1 MLCPA
6 VCTLRRELLN
16 RVTYMDRFRLSAA
29 TLLLG
34 IFASLNAP
42 VSLSADDPSNTNTPV
57 TREPWKPEDIIY
69 AESGNQYRIAPDG
82 KWLVWVK
89 TTGDKEKD
97 ARVSNLFL
105 SSMTEK
111 REVQLTR
118 GNDTV
123 SQPRWSP
130 DGEWI
135 AFLSSKPLPGNKPD
149 AAKTQIWLINSRGGE
164 AYPLT
169 ELARAPR
176 KIEWLDQSTLL
187 YNAEEDPAL
196 YEQEQKRKKDD
207 SEVIEDVD
215 HASPVRLYKI
225 AVKDKKIARLTS
237 NTDWIENWS
246 VSRDGRYVAASH
258 AKSLRYAFDQKTPP
272 VVILH
277 DLATGQDKQILTEGR
292 IRAEGFEWALDN
304 SGFYIATPFSTDA
317 RFMTANITVVHFFD
331 VSTGKATQVNLDW
344 ENGAGRD
351 LQAISGGF
359 AALLAA
365 GSRFELAVYAKSG
378 DAAATT
384 WKRTSLTG
392 EHARN
397 LEGFTF
403 SDDGKTIAYASST
416 ASKLP
421 QLFHAQVSDGKLVS
435 SVQLTKLNES
445 LNKGREFVRTE
456 VIRWKGS
463 NDEEVEGI
471 LYYPANY
478 QTGKKYPV
486 ITAIHGGPMGSDKDL
501 WGESWAYPLQL
512 LTQRGAFV
520 LRPNYHGGNN
530 YGLKWAES
538 ICCGKY
544 YDLET
549 PDINAG
555 VDYLIA
561 QGKAD
566 QDRVATMGWS
576 NGSILSTSLL
586 VNYPERYKVA
596 SLGAGDI
603 EWISDWGNVDFGQSF
618 DAYYFGKSPLEDPEL
633 YIRKS
638 PLFKLDKVKA
648 PVLIFHGSADRNVP
662 PAQSWTYFRALQ
674 YYDKPVKFVVFP
686 GEPHGPRKLTHQMRK
701 VEEEIAWFDKYFFKT
716 TKNEDEAVK
725 SGSPLDIRLR
735 TSSMAREGNTYGVPF
750 PVKGKSVLIPEVVKR
765 HALEIGR
772 FEVTRAQ
779 FAAFDKNYKMEPGTE
794 NYPSSGISFDQA
806 TAYAAWLGKL
816 TGQTWRLP
824 EEKEVSNLFDKKD
837 GENTLDYW
845 AGYAPNPDDQL
856 KIKKKLAEL
865 KSSSPLLKAVGS
877 FTGQGKDDD
886 DLIFDLGGNVAEWQI
901 VSGGKG
907 KLVGGS
913 ADCPSDAKAACVAA
927 PEYVGFRVV
936 RGAPSPYGATPKAA
950 PAMISQ

>member
-1 MLCPA
+1 MLI
-6 VCTLRRELLN
+6 
-16 RVTYMDRFRLSAA
+16 

-34 IFASLNAP
+34 IVGIVGAPCSLA
-42 VSLSADDPSNTNTPV
+42 ADEPKPAGNETVDPSGANIPTP
-57 TREPWKPEDIIY
+57 REPWKPEDIIY
-69 AESGNQYRIAPDG
+69 AEAANQYRISPDN

-89 TTGDKEKD
+89 STGDKEKD
-97 ARVSNLFL
+97 TRISNLFL
-105 SSMTEK
+105 SSMSEN
-111 REVQLTR
+111 REIQLTR
-118 GNDTV
+118 GTDSV

-149 AAKTQIWLINSRGGE
+149 AAKMQIWLINSRGGE

-176 KIEWLDQSTLL
+176 KIEWLDKNTLL

-225 AVKDKKIARLTS
+225 AIKDKKITRLTN
-237 NTDWIENWS
+237 NTDWIENWG
-246 VSRDGRYVAASH
+246 VSRDARYVAASH
-258 AKSLRYAFDQKTPP
+258 AKSLRYAFDQKIPP
-272 VVILH
+272 VIILY
-277 DLATGQDKQILTEGR
+277 DLTTGQEKQILAEGR
-292 IRAEGFEWALDN
+292 IRAEAFEWALDN
-304 SGFYIATPFSTDA
+304 SGFYVATPFSSDA
-317 RFMTANITVVHFFD
+317 RFTTANITIVYFFD
-331 VSTGKATQVNLDW
+331 VSSEKATSVNLDW
-344 ENGAGRD
+344 ENGIGRD
-351 LQAISGGF
+351 LQAVPGGF

-365 GSRFELAVYAKSG
+365 GSHDEPAIYTKSPG
-378 DAAATT
+378 AA
-384 WKRTSLTG
+384 WKREPLTG

-397 LEGFTF
+397 LEGFSI
-403 SDDGKTIAYASST
+403 SDDGKSIAYASST
-416 ASKLP
+416 AGKLP
-421 QLFHAQVSDGKLVS
+421 QLFRAQIAGGKLVS
-435 SVQLTKLNES
+435 PMQITKLNES
-445 LNKGREFVRTE
+445 LIKGREYVHTE

-463 NDEEVEGI
+463 NDQEVEGI
-471 LYYPANY
+471 LYYPAKY
-478 QTGKKYPV
+478 EGGKKYPV

-501 WGESWAYPLQL
+501 WDESWAYPIQL
-512 LTQRGAFV
+512 LAQRGAFV

-561 QGKAD
+561 QGQAD
-566 QDRVATMGWS
+566 PERVATMGWS

-633 YIRKS
+633 YLRKS
-638 PLFKLDKVKA
+638 PLFKLDKVNA
-648 PVLIFHGSADRNVP
+648 PILIFHGSADRNVP

-701 VEEEIAWFDKYFFKT
+701 VEEEIAWFDKYFFKI
-716 TKNEDEAVK
+716 TKNEDESVK
-725 SGSPLDIRLR
+725 PGSPLDVRLR
-735 TSSMAREGNTYGVPF
+735 TKTIARDGNAYGMTF
-750 PVKGKSVLIPEVVKR
+750 SVKRKSVLIPEVVKR
-765 HALEIGR
+765 NALEVGR

-779 FAAFDKNYKMEPGTE
+779 FAAFDKNFKFESGTE
-794 NYPSSGISFDQA
+794 NYPANGVSFEQA
-806 TAYAAWLGKL
+806 SAYAAWLSKM
-816 TGQTWRLP
+816 TGQTWRIP
-824 EEKEVSNLFDKKD
+824 NETEVSSLFNKKD

-845 AGYAPNPDDQL
+845 AGYAPNPDDQI
-856 KIKKKLAEL
+856 KIKKKSAEL
-865 KSSSPLLKAVGS
+865 KGPAPLLRPVGS
-877 FTGQGKDDD
+877 STGQGKEDDE
-886 DLIFDLGGNVAEWQI
+886 LIFDLGGNVAEWQI

-907 KLVGGS
+907 KFTGGS
-913 ADCPSDAKAACVAA
+913 ADCPSDAKSNCAAA

-936 RGAPSPYGATPKAA
+936 RGGLLPTSTVPKAT

>member
-1 MLCPA
+1 M
-6 VCTLRRELLN
+6 N
-16 RVTYMDRFRLSAA
+16 RFRLSAA

-34 IFASLNAP
+34 IFASLSTP
-42 VSLSADDPSNTNTPV
+42 VSLAADEPSTTNTPA

-69 AESGNQYRIAPDG
+69 AEYANQYRIAPDG
-82 KWLVWVK
+82 KSLVWVK

-111 REVQLTR
+111 RPSGDQR
-118 GNDTV
+118 GCDTV

-135 AFLSSKPLPGNKPD
+135 AFLSSKSLPGNKPD

-164 AYPLT
+164 SYPLT

-176 KIEWLDQSTLL
+176 KIEWLDKSTLL

-207 SEVIEDVD
+207 SEVIEDMD

-225 AVKDKKIARLTS
+225 AVKDKKITLLTS
-237 NTDWIENWS
+237 NSDWIEDWG

-258 AKSLRYAFDQKTPP
+258 AKSLRYAFDQKIPP
-272 VVILH
+272 VIILH
-277 DLATGQDKQILTEGR
+277 DLANGQEKQILTGGR

-304 SGFYIATPFSTDA
+304 SGFYVATPFSTDP
-317 RFMTANITVVHFFD
+317 RFMTANITVVYFFD
-331 VSTGKATQVNLDW
+331 VAAGKAMQVNLDW
-344 ENGAGRD
+344 ENGVARD

-365 GSRFELAVYAKSG
+365 GSRFEPAVYAKSG
-378 DAAATT
+378 DATAAT

-392 EHARN
+392 EHAHN

-421 QLFHAQVSDGKLVS
+421 QLFHAPISDGKLVS
-435 SVQLTKLNES
+435 PVQVTKLNES
-445 LNKGREFVRTE
+445 LNKGRAFVRTE
-456 VIRWKGS
+456 IIRWKGS
-463 NDEEVEGI
+463 NNEEVEGI

-478 QTGKKYPV
+478 QAGKKYPV

-530 YGLKWAES
+530 YGLQWAQS

-555 VDYLIA
+555 VDYLIT

-566 QDRVATMGWS
+566 PDRVATMGWS

-633 YIRKS
+633 YIKKS

-725 SGSPLDIRLR
+725 PGSPLDIRWR
-735 TSSMAREGNTYGVPF
+735 TRSMARDGNNYGVSF
-750 PVKGKSVLIPEVVKR
+750 PVKGKSVLIPEAVKR
-765 HALEIGR
+765 HNLEIAR

-779 FAAFDKNYKMEPGTE
+779 FAAFDKNYKFEPGTE
-794 NYPSSGISFDQA
+794 NYPVNGISFDQA
-806 TAYAAWLGKL
+806 TAYATWLAKI

-824 EEKEVSNLFDKKD
+824 EASEVSSLFDKKD

-845 AGYAPNPDDQL
+845 AGYVPNPDDQI

-865 KSSSPLLKAVGS
+865 KGSSPLLKPVGS

-886 DLIFDLGGNVAEWQI
+886 DLIFDLGGNVAEWQV

-907 KLVGGS
+907 KFTGGS
-913 ADCPSDAKAACVAA
+913 ADCPSDAKATCAAA
-927 PEYVGFRVV
+927 PQYVGLRVV
-936 RGAPSPYGATPKAA
+936 RGALSPSAATPKAA

>member
-1 MLCPA
+1 M
-6 VCTLRRELLN
+6 N
-16 RVTYMDRFRLSAA
+16 RFSLWAS
-29 TLLLG
+29 TLLLS
-34 IFASLNAP
+34 IFASFNAP
-42 VSLSADDPSNTNTPV
+42 LSLSAGDPAAIDAPV
-57 TREPWKPEDIIY
+57 TREPWKAEDIIY
-69 AESGNQYRIAPDG
+69 AESANQYRLAPDSQS
-82 KWLVWVK
+82 LVWVK
-89 TTGDKEKD
+89 STGDKEKD

-105 SSMTEK
+105 SNLTDK

-118 GNDTV
+118 GSDTV

-176 KIEWLDQSTLL
+176 KIEWLDKFTLL
-187 YNAEEDPAL
+187 YSSEEDPAL

-225 AVKDKKIARLTS
+225 AVKDKKITRLTS
-237 NTDWIENWS
+237 NTDWIENWG

-272 VVILH
+272 VIILH
-277 DLATGQDKQILTEGR
+277 DLATGQEKQILTEGR
-292 IRAEGFEWALDN
+292 MRAEGFEWALDN
-304 SGFYIATPFSTDA
+304 SGVYVATPFSTDA
-317 RFMTANITVVHFFD
+317 RFMTANITVVYFFN
-331 VSTGKATQVNLDW
+331 VATAKATQVNLDW
-344 ENGAGRD
+344 ENGLGRD

-365 GSRFELAVYAKSG
+365 GSRFELAVYVKAG
-378 DAAATT
+378 DAAAPT

-392 EHARN
+392 EHAHN

-403 SDDGKTIAYASST
+403 SDDGKTVAYESST

-435 SVQLTKLNES
+435 PVQFTKLNEP
-445 LNKGREFVRTE
+445 LNRGRDFARTE

-463 NDEEVEGI
+463 NEEEVEGI

-478 QTGKKYPV
+478 QAGKKYPV

-561 QGKAD
+561 EGKVD
-566 QDRVATMGWS
+566 PDRVATMGWS

-586 VNYPERYKVA
+586 INYPERYKAA

-633 YIRKS
+633 YIKKS

-701 VEEEIAWFDKYFFKT
+701 VEEEVAWFDKYFFKA

-725 SGSPLDIRLR
+725 PGSPLDISLR
-735 TSSMAREGNTYGVPF
+735 TQSIARDGQNYGVSF
-750 PVKGKSVLIPEVVKR
+750 PVKGKSILIPEVVKR
-765 HALEIGR
+765 HDLEIGR

-779 FAAFDKNYKMEPGTE
+779 FAAFDKNYKFEPGTE
-794 NYPSSGISFDQA
+794 NYPASGVSFEQA
-806 TAYAAWLGKL
+806 AAYAVWLSKI
-816 TGQTWRLP
+816 TAQTWRLP
-824 EEKEVSNLFDKKD
+824 EASEVSSPFEKKD
-837 GENTLDYW
+837 GENNLDYW
-845 AGYAPNPDDQL
+845 AGYAPNPDDQI

-865 KSSSPLLKAVGS
+865 RRPAPLLKPVGT
-877 FTGQGKDDD
+877 FTGQGKEGD

-901 VSGGKG
+901 VSSGNGKFT
-907 KLVGGS
+907 GGS
-913 ADCPSDAKAACVAA
+913 ADCPSDTKTACDAA
-927 PEYVGFRVV
+927 PEYVGLRVV
-936 RGAPSPYGATPKAA
+936 RGAASPANAMPKAA
-950 PAMISQ
+950 PAMTSQ

>member
-1 MLCPA
+1 M
-6 VCTLRRELLN
+6 N
-16 RVTYMDRFRLSAA
+16 SFRLFA
-29 TLLLG
+29 TALLLG
-34 IFASLNAP
+34 IFGSLNAP
-42 VSLSADDPSNTNTPV
+42 VPLSADEPPNTNTPV

-69 AESGNQYRIAPDG
+69 AESANQYRIAPDG

-89 TTGDKEKD
+89 STGDKEKD
-97 ARVSNLFL
+97 VRVSNLFI
-105 SSMTEK
+105 SSMTEN
-111 REVQLTR
+111 REIQLTR
-118 GNDTV
+118 GNDSV

-135 AFLSSKPLPGNKPD
+135 AFLSSKPLAGNKPD
-149 AAKTQIWLINSRGGE
+149 AAKMQIWLINSRGGE

-176 KIEWLDQSTLL
+176 KIEWLDKSTLL

-196 YEQEQKRKKDD
+196 YEQELKRKKDD
-207 SEVIEDVD
+207 SEVIEDLD

-225 AVKDKKIARLTS
+225 SVKDKKIIRLTS
-237 NTDWIENWS
+237 NTDWIEDWG

-272 VVILH
+272 AIILH
-277 DLATGQDKQILTEGR
+277 DLATGQDKQIFTGSR

-304 SGFYIATPFSTDA
+304 SGFYLATPFSTDT
-317 RFMTANITVVHFFD
+317 RFMTAGITIVYFFD
-331 VSTGKATQVNLDW
+331 VASGKATQVNLDW
-344 ENGAGRD
+344 ENGIGRD
-351 LQAISGGF
+351 LQPVPGGF
-359 AALLAA
+359 AASLAA
-365 GSRFELAVYAKSG
+365 GSHDEPAIYTKSG
-378 DAAATT
+378 DAT
-384 WKRTSLTG
+384 WKRQPLLG

-397 LEGFTF
+397 LESF
-403 SDDGKTIAYASST
+403 SISDNGKTIAYESST

-421 QLFHAQVSDGKLVS
+421 QLFRAQISDGKLVS
-435 SVQLTKLNES
+435 PVQLTKLNDALTKS
-445 LNKGREFVRTE
+445 REFVRTE

-478 QTGKKYPV
+478 QAGKKYPV
-486 ITAIHGGPMGSDKDL
+486 ITAIHGGPMGADKDL

-512 LTQRGAFV
+512 LSQRGAFV

-566 QDRVATMGWS
+566 PDRVATMGWS

-633 YIRKS
+633 YIKKS
-638 PLFKLDKVKA
+638 PLFKLDRVKA

-701 VEEEIAWFDKYFFKT
+701 VEEEIAWFDKYFFKIT
-716 TKNEDEAVK
+716 NNEDEAVK
-725 SGSPLDIRLR
+725 PGSPLDIRLR
-735 TSSMAREGNTYGVPF
+735 TKTLAREGDTYGVSF

-765 HALEIGR
+765 HDLEIGR

-779 FAAFDKNYKMEPGTE
+779 FAAFDKNYKFDAGTE
-794 NYPSSGISFDQA
+794 NFPASGVSFDQA
-806 TAYAAWLGKL
+806 NSYAAWLSKI

-824 EEKEVSNLFDKKD
+824 EASEVSSLFDKKD

-845 AGYAPNPDDQL
+845 AGYAPNPDDQI
-856 KIKKKLAEL
+856 KIRKKLAEL
-865 KSSSPLLKAVGS
+865 KGSSPLLKSVGS
-877 FTGQGKDDD
+877 FTGQGQNDDE
-886 DLIFDLGGNVAEWQI
+886 LIFDLGGNVAEWQ
-901 VSGGKG
+901 VDSRGKG
-907 KLVGGS
+907 KVTGGS
-913 ADCPSDAKAACVAA
+913 ADCPSDPKAPCAAA
-927 PEYVGFRVV
+927 PEYIGFRVV
-936 RGAPSPYGATPKAA
+936 RGAPSGATPKA